1 MNEKEFKAQL
11 REAGAPEEA
20 IAKIDFTKIEG
31 IVDEA
36 ESLEGLC
43 KTMKE
48 AFPDFDETE
57 FKKAIAQNA
66 KNNDEVEDIS
76 EEALEAVAGGSVGSW
91 MKKNKEYVIGA
102 ALLGIAFGIG
112 FGMYLKG
119 KSDALAKGRQEGI
132 ERGKYLA
139 EGEAK
144 MAAKYK
150 EQYIE

>member
-1 MNEKEFKAQL
+1 
-11 REAGAPEEA
+11 
-20 IAKIDFTKIEG
+20 
-31 IVDEA
+31 
-36 ESLEGLC
+36 
-43 KTMKE
+43 
-48 AFPDFDETE
+48 
-57 FKKAIAQNA
+57 
-66 KNNDEVEDIS
+66 
-76 EEALEAVAGGSVGSW
+76 

-112 FGMYLKG
+112 FGMYFKG

-150 EQYIE
+150 EQYME